1 MKKYEVILLD
11 LDETLFDFKK
21 TELYALE
28 KTFTL
33 FNIKYDEAYHL
44 AAYSKIN
51 TQVWKDLE
59 QGLLTTA
66 QLKVERFRRLIETLD
81 LEGDATSWSD
91 TYAKCLGEGAFLL
104 DGAKEFVEA
113 LSKKYRLGV
122 ITNGI
127 GSVQHSRLER
137 SDLASYFE
145 TVIISEEVKVS
156 KPNEKIFEIAL
167 ESLNHKDLSTVLMI
181 GDSLTS
187 DIQGGINAGVDTC
200 WYNPQHIDNVK
211 DIKATYEVHSYEDIK
226 KIL

>member
-66 QLKVERFRRLIETLD
+66 ELKVERFRRLIEALH
-81 LEGDATSWSD
+81 LEGEATQWSD
-91 TYAKCLGEGAFLL
+91 TYAKYLGEGAFLL
-104 DGAKEFVEA
+104 EGAKEFVET

-137 SDLASYFE
+137 SDLAPYFE

-156 KPNEKIFEIAL
+156 KPNAKIFEIAL
-167 ESLNHKDLSTVLMI
+167 ESLNHKNRSTVLMI

-200 WYNPQHIDNVK
+200 WYNPQHIDNTK
-211 DIKATYEVHSYEDIK
+211 NIEPTYEVHSFEDIK
-226 KIL
+226 EIL